1 MQYTYSDPLI
11 AITDLQI
18 FADGGGAGAGGGD
31 GAGTTGGTAAVAG
44 QQGRSISAILAGGK
58 TGQNDATR
66 SASATQA
73 AETAADPDAE
83 FEALIKGQYKQQ
95 FDKRM
100 QSAIKDRLKSS
111 KAELESSKADLDRY
125 KKLGPTLVSLGT
137 LYGVDPEDFDAINEA
152 VQKDD
157 RYFEDAALEK
167 GMDVASFRE
176 FESMKHQ
183 LAEKERAEAE
193 NSARMQA
200 ERDLQG
206 WIAEADAIKDIIP
219 GLDLRQELANPD
231 MVKLLQMHIPLQTAY
246 VAVHGRE
253 FIPQA
258 LRNAAADGAQ
268 QATNAVMAG
277 ASRPREG
284 GAGGAPGSIT
294 SADVRNMTRAQRED
308 LIRRAQAGERITL

>member
-11 AITDLQI
+11 AITDLQL

-66 SASATQA
+66 SASATQT

-95 FDKRM
+95 YDKRM

-111 KAELESSKADLDRY
+111 KAELDRY
-125 KKLGPTLVSLGT
+125 QKLGPTLVSLGT

-183 LAEKERAEAE
+183 LAAKERAEAE

-206 WIAEADAIKDIIP
+206 WIAEADALKDTVP
-219 GLDLRQELANPD
+219 SLDLRQELANPD

-246 VAVHGRE
+246 VAVHARE

-268 QATNAVMAG
+268 QATNAIMAG
-277 ASRPREG
+277 ASRPKEG